1 MNDSATDGQKYDF
14 AAAEPRWQAAWEAAA
29 CFAVEDV
36 PAGGREKYYVLE
48 MFPYPSGKIHM
59 GHVRNY
65 TLGDVVARYKRS
77 RGFDVMHPM
86 GWDAFGLPAENA
98 ARARKIDPAA
108 WTFQNI
114 AAMRG
119 ELKRMGLSLDW
130 SREFATCEPAYYGQQ
145 QKLFLDFFAA
155 GLVERR
161 MSAVN
166 WDPVDGTVLAN
177 EQVIDGRG
185 WLSGALVEKRNLAQ
199 WFLKIT
205 DYAEELLEGLKTLPR
220 WPERVKLMQENWIG
234 RSEGAEVTFRLT
246 TKLPGALSEPDEEA
260 AARREEV
267 RRLFDGL
274 KNDLDGTLEERR
286 QKFDEA
292 MTRIS
297 EIEARAIQALAT
309 QSPGGVRGL
318 FTHHRSKE
326 VLEEVQ
332 KRRNETPDQ
341 RLERTANR
349 PPVVP
354 MNQDEFAQK
363 LEESRSRIEQWKE
376 KRAQVVRENIA
387 RIERVLAGG
396 ELTNS
401 SLNKITVYTTRP
413 DTLFG
418 MSFLAI
424 APEHPVAKA
433 VAARNEAAAAFIAEC
448 NSQGTSEAAIEA
460 GEKKGFDT
468 GLRVASPFEPEK
480 TFPVWIANFVLMEY
494 GTGAIFGCPCGD
506 QRDLDFARKYG
517 LAVPV
522 VVSHDKGVT
531 PEIGNKAL
539 DGEGFIVNSG
549 FLDGLTTKAAKAAAI
564 AKLEEIGAGKS
575 VVNWRLRDWGIS
587 RQRYWGCPIPVIHC
601 TDCGAVGVPEQDL
614 PVVLPAD
621 VTFEKAGNPLDYH
634 PTWKH
639 VACPQCGKDSL
650 RETDTFDTFIDSS
663 WYFARFTA
671 PHAKTPT
678 DLTAQKHWLPVDQYV
693 GGIEHAILHLLYARF
708 FTRAMKKT
716 GHVSVEEP
724 FAGLF
729 TQGMVTHESYKDA
742 DGNWLYPDE
751 VIKRPDGTAV
761 TADGRP
767 VTVGRIEKMSKSK
780 RNTVDPGVIIDR
792 FGADAAR
799 WFVLSDNPPERDVEW
814 TETGAQGAFRFVQ
827 RFFRIAEVIAAEP
840 KVAKPALFE
849 GDAKKLRQLT
859 HRTIASVTEALETFA
874 FNLAVARAY
883 ELLGALVGDFA
894 PEPAMIWA
902 RREAMTV
909 LCGLVAPM
917 IPHVAEEVNAK
928 LDSSAPLVALQG
940 WPEADEALLA
950 RDEVTIGVQVNGKL
964 RGTITVPAG
973 AAADLAL
980 PVARDAVQAAL
991 AGLTVVKEIFVPD
1004 RIVNFVA
1011 KA

>member
-1 MNDSATDGQKYDF
+1 MSDQDIEPKKYDF
-14 AAAEPRWQAAWEAAA
+14 ARAEPAWQAAWEAAG
-29 CFAVEDV
+29 CFAAADV

-65 TLGDVVARYKRS
+65 TLGDVVARYKRA

-98 ARARKIDPAA
+98 ARARNIDPAT
-108 WTFQNI
+108 WTFANI

-130 SREFATCEPAYYGQQ
+130 AREFATCEPAYYGQQ
-145 QKLFLDFFAA
+145 QKLFLDFFEA

-185 WLSGALVEKRNLAQ
+185 WLSGAVVEKKTLSQ

-205 DYAEELLEGLKTLPR
+205 DYAEELLEGLNSLPR

-234 RSEGAEVTFRLT
+234 RSEGAEVTFPLE
-246 TKLPGALSEPDEEA
+246 GGPD
-260 AARREEV
+260 
-267 RRLFDGL
+267 G
-274 KNDLDGTLEERR
+274 
-286 QKFDEA
+286 
-292 MTRIS
+292 
-297 EIEARAIQALAT
+297 
-309 QSPGGVRGL
+309 
-318 FTHHRSKE
+318 
-326 VLEEVQ
+326 
-332 KRRNETPDQ
+332 
-341 RLERTANR
+341 
-349 PPVVP
+349 
-354 MNQDEFAQK
+354 
-363 LEESRSRIEQWKE
+363 
-376 KRAQVVRENIA
+376 
-387 RIERVLAGG
+387 
-396 ELTNS
+396 
-401 SLNKITVYTTRP
+401 ITVYTTRP

-433 VAARNEAAAAFIAEC
+433 VAARNAAAAAFIAEC

-460 GEKKGFDT
+460 AEKRGFDT
-468 GLRVASPFEPEK
+468 GLRVASPFEPGK
-480 TFPVWIANFVLMEY
+480 TFPVWIANFVVREY

-506 QRDLDFARKYG
+506 QRDLDFARTYD
-517 LAVPV
+517 LPVPV
-522 VVSHDKGVT
+522 VVTPERGVV
-531 PEIGNKAL
+531 PEIGAKAL
-539 DGEGFIVNSG
+539 DGDGFIVNSG
-549 FLDGLTTKAAKAAAI
+549 FLDGLTTKEAKAAAI
-564 AKLEEIGAGKS
+564 ARLVEIGAGRS

-587 RQRYWGCPIPVIHC
+587 RQRYWGCPIPMIHC
-601 TDCGAVGVPEQDL
+601 EACGAVPVPQTDL

-621 VTFEKAGNPLDYH
+621 VTFERAGNPLDYH

-639 VACPQCGKDSL
+639 VACPKCGRAAT

-671 PHAKTPT
+671 PRATTPT
-678 DLTAQKHWLPVDQYV
+678 DLDAAGHWLPVDQYV

-708 FTRAMKKT
+708 FTRAMQRT
-716 GHVSVEEP
+716 GHVSVAEP

-729 TQGMVTHESYKDA
+729 TQGMVTHESYKDE
-742 DGNWLYPDE
+742 DGNWLYPEE
-751 VIKRPDGTAV
+751 VTKRGDGTAV
-761 TADGRP
+761 TADGRK

-827 RFFRIAEVIAAEP
+827 RFYRLAETVAGEP
-840 KVAKPALFE
+840 VVEKPAAFE
-849 GDAKKLRQLT
+849 GEAKKLRQLT
-859 HRTIASVTEALETFA
+859 HRCIAAVTEALETFA

-883 ELLGALVGDFA
+883 ELLGAMAGEF
-894 PEPAMIWA
+894 ERSPAMFWA
-902 RREAMTV
+902 RREAMAV
-909 LCGLVAPM
+909 FVRMVAPM
-917 IPHVAEEVNAK
+917 IPHVAEAANAVLNPAAK
-928 LDSSAPLVALQG
+928 LVAMQE
-940 WPEADEALLA
+940 WPEAEAALLV
-950 RDEVTIGVQVNGKL
+950 RDEVTIAVQVNGKL
-964 RGTITVPAG
+964 RGTFVAPAG
-973 AAADLAL
+973 IEKAAALEIAKGAVAGAL
-980 PVARDAVQAAL
+980 Q
-991 AGLTVVKEIFVPD
+991 GQSVVKEIFVPD
-1004 RIVNFVA
+1004 RIVNFVV
-1011 KA
+1011 KG